1 MASGTKL
8 AGIFWIGPTVGLPNP
23 VMPPPNTL
31 PRPNLDAPA
40 ADLPSFKPMLV
51 PAKVLISPPGTTT
64 DEEDKE
70 AARPKPKEV
79 QKIDIP
85 WTNYRMPVPEEE
97 IMITAATTAAISVA
111 ATLTATSLFKQCVK
125 VFKPIIMQL
134 AKRIQKKLNG
144 NPKAEEPSA

>member
-1 MASGTKL
+1 MEPPILPSLKL
-8 AGIFWIGPTVGLPNP
+8 PPQVLPSVP
-23 VMPPPNTL
+23 DL
-31 PRPNLDAPA
+31 PRPNLDVPT

-51 PAKVLISPPGTTT
+51 PSGALRGPVGTEE
-64 DEEDKE
+64 DEEDNE
-70 AARPKPKEV
+70 PAAEV
-79 QKIDIP
+79 QRVNVPFTDITIP
-85 WTNYRMPVPEEE
+85 IPQEE
-97 IMITAATTAAISVA
+97 IMVTAATTAFISVA

>member
-1 MASGTKL
+1 MKPPILPSLKL
-8 AGIFWIGPTVGLPNP
+8 PPQVLPSVP
-23 VMPPPNTL
+23 DL
-31 PRPNLDAPA
+31 PRPNLDVPT

-51 PAKVLISPPGTTT
+51 PSGALRGPTGREEE
-64 DEEDKE
+64 EEDNE
-70 AARPKPKEV
+70 PTAAEV
-79 QKIDIP
+79 QRVNVPFTDITIP
-85 WTNYRMPVPEEE
+85 IPQEE
-97 IMITAATTAAISVA
+97 IMVTAATTAFISVA